1 MSRISTAILQTPVSA
16 SKQENLDRVA
26 ELLSRNFFQ
35 DVDLVTLPE
44 MFTCPYETTEF
55 PKYAEPAGGPTWK
68 FLSDLAAEHKVYLQ
82 AGSFPEIDDAGHIY
96 NTAYVFDRDGK
107 QIARHRKV
115 HLFDIDITGEQTFRE
130 SDTLTAGDDVTV
142 FDTEF
147 GKMGLC
153 ICFDIRF
160 QRLFEDM
167 TDAGAKVV
175 LVPASFNMTTGPAHW
190 QLLFRS
196 RALDNQI
203 YVVGTSA
210 ARNLDASYVSYG
222 HSLAVDPW
230 GIVLS
235 EMHGKAEG
243 RVVDLDLDRVE
254 EVRLQIPL
262 GK

>member
-1 MSRISTAILQTPVSA
+1 MYIHIG
-16 SKQENLDRVA
+16 
-26 ELLSRNFFQ
+26 
-35 DVDLVTLPE
+35 
-44 MFTCPYETTEF
+44 
-55 PKYAEPAGGPTWK
+55 AGRM
-68 FLSDLAAEHKVYLQ
+68 VR
-82 AGSFPEIDDAGHIY
+82 
-96 NTAYVFDRDGK
+96 DRDVLGCFDMDGK
-107 QIARHRKV
+107 WDSQITKDFLKRYDRSGK
-115 HLFDIDITGEQTFRE
+115 
-130 SDTLTAGDDVTV
+130 TLTAGDDVTV

-254 EVRLQIPL
+254 EVRKQIPL